1 MCVLNVIVNN
11 HFLVILILIIYN
23 EYINNN
29 IGKYYLLDKYKYGYH
44 YTPNIT
50 SLITPGR
57 GIEKFLLFLFIGK
70 KKKRNFADL
79 RPSLRSESLKEM
91 GQPPLWRVDVLFP
104 KRASPN
110 LTGIKNNTRTMVG
123 RSDNK

>member
-29 IGKYYLLDKYKYGYH
+29 IGKYYLLDMYGYQ

-57 GIEKFLLFLFIGK
+57 GIEKFILFILIGK

-79 RPSLRSESLKEM
+79 RPSLRSESSKEFR
-91 GQPPLWRVDVLFP
+91 QPPLWRVDILLP